1 MKDRPRPEVS
11 KMEDE
16 EYDQI
21 SRVGGFP
28 LNWLRFPTKTGH
40 SQEEGLRGA

>member
-1 MKDRPRPEVS
+1 MKDRPTPEVS
-11 KMEDE
+11 RMEDE

-21 SRVGGFP
+21 PRVGGFS
-28 LNWLRFPTKTGH
+28 LNWFRFPAKTGP